1 MHRISTDYKMIQRLS
16 IYSTKKMAAKIVL
29 VRIGVDN
36 DSLNVVRS
44 LKNVTFLDV
53 WLVNSVTGHA
63 I

>member
-1 MHRISTDYKMIQRLS
+1 MIQRLS